1 MSKKEVFNA
10 AKALAE
16 EGNEFMGKFGQTTD
30 TGGGSNFV
38 DDIAASL
45 SHFLACTTEPVIY
58 CNQEVTLV

>member
-16 EGNEFMGKFGQTTD
+16 EGNEFMGKFGLTTD

-45 SHFLACTTEPVIY
+45 SHFLACTTEPVI
-58 CNQEVTLV
+58 